1 MDILNFFQEMLRY
14 NKLHAVEQIY
24 QGRIIDLSAIN
35 FEPLVPFSANPGKK
49 DKFKHRYTQRADYVP
64 TTS

>member
-1 MDILNFFQEMLRY
+1 MQRY
-14 NKLHAVEQIY
+14 NKPHAVEQIY

-35 FEPLVPFSANPGKK
+35 FKPLVPFSANLGKK
-49 DKFKHRYTQRADYVP
+49 DTFKHGYTQRVDYVP